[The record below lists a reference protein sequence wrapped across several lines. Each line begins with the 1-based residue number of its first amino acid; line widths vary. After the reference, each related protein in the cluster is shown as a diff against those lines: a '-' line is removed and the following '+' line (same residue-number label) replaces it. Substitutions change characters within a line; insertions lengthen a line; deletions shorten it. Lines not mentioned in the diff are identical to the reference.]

1 MVIRTIKYRDIFKIM
16 DEDALTTYYGCDQ
29 EWYMTEW
36 QRKSGCGPT
45 VVTNIVYYLKCMR
58 SRSSQELPTLTKSNA
73 ILMMEDVWQQV
84 TPTMHGIPTTKLLY
98 DSVENYSKSKALN
111 IKLGFINI
119 QEDLLLRPD
128 LKQLLLF
135 LDKAL
140 CNNTP
145 IAFLNLDNGDEKQLD
160 SWHWVTIISLEY
172 EEDENTAVIDILD
185 NGIIKKIDLAKWF
198 HTTLLGGGFVSLDLL
213 T

>member
-1 MVIRTIKYRDIFKIM
+1 MVTRTIKYRDIFKIM
-16 DEDALTTYYGCDQ
+16 DEDNLTTYYGCNQ

-36 QRKSGCGPT
+36 QRRSGCGPT

-58 SRSSQELPTLTKSNA
+58 SGSSQKLHMITKSEA
-73 ILMMEDVWQQV
+73 LLMMEGVWHHV

-98 DSVENYSKSKALN
+98 DSVVNYSKSRALN

-119 QEDLLLRPD
+119 QGDRLLRPD
-128 LKQLLLF
+128 FSHLLLF

-140 CNNTP
+140 CNDTP
-145 IAFLNLDNGDEKQLD
+145 IAFLNLDNGGEKQLD

-172 EEDENTAVIDILD
+172 AEDESTAHIDILD
-185 NGIIKKIDLAKWF
+185 NGIIKKIDLVKWF
-198 HTTLLGGGFVSLDLL
+198 DTTLLGGGFVSLDLL